1 MWGCDYNGN
10 GVTGDDDEIR
20 MSLRQSCA
28 HTVS

>member
-1 MWGCDYNGN
+1 MWVCDYNGN
-10 GVTGDDDEIR
+10 GVTGDNEIR